1 MTSPN
6 ELERKLA
13 QSLLQGDHPS
23 LLVLRAQWDLASV
36 KSREFSGAGF
46 FTNFTLPET
55 APNLGQNINFEIGD
69 VNGDISGVACGF
81 LLFVR
86 SGLIDFLEG
95 HVWGG
100 ERFPLTPVIDRLY
113 FVRHEDAN
121 NPRLVES
128 PVRDYEALVR
138 KLPRAD

>member
-1 MTSPN
+1 MTAPN
-6 ELERKLA
+6 ELEQQLA

-23 LLVLRAQWDLASV
+23 LSVLRAQWSVATV

-46 FTNFTLPET
+46 FTNFSIPAT

-69 VNGDISGVACGF
+69 VNGELSGVACGF
-81 LLFVR
+81 LLFVLG
-86 SGLIDFLEG
+86 GLIDFLEC

-100 ERFPLTPVIDRLY
+100 EPVPTNLVIDRLY
-113 FVRHEDAN
+113 FVRHKNTND
-121 NPRLVES
+121 PLLVES
-128 PVRDYEALVR
+128 PIRDYEALAR